1 VTAVADWRNETEGG
15 SGRTDDSRGPKPAR
29 AWQSTGP
36 GEHLFNGLT
45 PHPSARQ
52 GESTRLYRRA
62 RVTAS

>member
-1 VTAVADWRNETEGG
+1 MPNWRNETEGG
-15 SGRTDDSRGPKPAR
+15 AGRTDDNRGPGPTR

-36 GEHLFNGLT
+36 GGSTFNGLT

-52 GESTRLYRRA
+52 GEDSRLHRRA

>member
-1 VTAVADWRNETEGG
+1 MAWRNEAEGG

-36 GEHLFNGLT
+36 GENHFNGIT
-45 PHPSARQ
+45 PQPSARQ
-52 GESTRLYRRA
+52 GEDVRLYRRA